1 MFDLGRQTPKEARR
15 RRRRDWSSSLREKQR
30 REKQRTEQDKLSRGE
45 MGAGWHAGLKTY
57 KQHVFES
64 QMEHETAE
72 LKKRLRDSGIPVKMY
87 FKTKPSDNAET
98 AASPLA
104 CGHGAAGEDFSE
116 DVDAT
121 GRADLIDQRAALQRE
136 RPKAPNKA
144 LDKKR
149 ALGCSNASDPVPAIR
164 PDSRYERL
172 RDRMRLREKR
182 RRRASR
188 RAARQE
194 GRAAAAAAVTAAH
207 EQQLQ
212 PPPQPQRASPPP
224 LYPGANS
231 RVGDTE
237 DDDGESTDEYRS
249 GEDEAG
255 VGEGSSGSK
264 GSSTH
269 RVLPVLNPGRHFGSL
284 GTPLGRGSPVPLFSA
299 AGFEPPARGKGAHGF
314 TPLHTPAPSRGAT
327 PVACVSALPAL
338 ATVTGA
344 ASTAPGGS
352 EEGAQKK
359 VKVKT
364 VRKLRLGTAS
374 KNERS
379 VVALDVPEHALRGG
393 TPSQNSPVRR
403 AEVATPDEK
412 TAALL
417 QAYLRNPHH
426 EMSEAD
432 DSIAAGVSS
441 KPLPLRGAIAEK
453 KRAQKAHA
461 AVDRAIEEKVE
472 ASRQRLAGA
481 GMATVSAM
489 NAFASFGK
497 FGGFA
502 GSGSGGG
509 GPVHSGGG
517 ANNGFPPSWL
527 GRSSSPVAGLRS
539 ILSRAG
545 SPSRGLSVRFGAGT
559 ETADGDQHMPRLLPG
574 ASSAGSERSV
584 RFSGDDGG
592 DGSSDGGGNSDGGYC
607 DYGGSSSCSSVHS
620 ASDDDDGRHGSIK
633 RVDGSSFRRVDGRT
647 TTDKVARTRQLLSK
661 RRPALGNTE
670 SAAHTSLQATAHAGT
685 GVALRRHARK
695 EFLQARA
702 TSAHARQRRVA
713 ALRAAETERRK
724 KRKHVMQWAVME
736 RGNEAHF
743 QHIQAR
749 QDREAAAAVKRKE
762 TKEFAAGKAGAG
774 LLQRTVALSAAQ
786 KASEAQQAQRHVR
799 LTHHTRSFQPAIPA
813 VHSSREAAAIYEALA
828 AMPTRTPVV
837 GYRVRRG
844 PDVLIPEKPLWDDGG
859 AQWQPMSQ
867 TLTKLAVIGQ
877 IK

>member
-30 REKQRTEQDKLSRGE
+30 REQDKLSRGE

-87 FKTKPSDNAET
+87 FKTKPSDNAEAT
-98 AASPLA
+98 ASPLP

-149 ALGCSNASDPVPAIR
+149 ALGCSNAADPVAAIR

-207 EQQLQ
+207 EQQPQPQ
-212 PPPQPQRASPPP
+212 PPPQRASPPP
-224 LYPGANS
+224 LHPGANS
-231 RVGDTE
+231 RGEDTE

-255 VGEGSSGSK
+255 VGEESSGSK
-264 GSSTH
+264 GSSAH
-269 RVLPVLNPGRHFGSL
+269 RSLPASNPGWHFGRP

-327 PVACVSALPAL
+327 PVACVLRRAPPKHIQGSPSTADAS
-338 ATVTGA
+338 GA

-379 VVALDVPEHALRGG
+379 VVALDVPEQSLRGG

-426 EMSEAD
+426 EMREAD

-441 KPLPLRGAIAEK
+441 IAPLPLRGAIAAK

-461 AVDRAIEEKVE
+461 AVDRAIEEKAE
-472 ASRQRLAGA
+472 AARQRLAGA

-509 GPVHSGGG
+509 GAVASGGG
-517 ANNGFPPSWL
+517 ANNGFPPGWL

-584 RFSGDDGG
+584 RFSGDEGG
-592 DGSSDGGGNSDGGYC
+592 DGSS

-633 RVDGSSFRRVDGRT
+633 RVDGSSFRRVDGRM

-749 QDREAAAAVKRKE
+749 RDREAAAAVKRKE
-762 TKEFAAGKAGAG
+762 TKEFAAGEAGAG

-813 VHSSREAAAIYEALA
+813 VYSSREAAAIYEALA

-867 TLTKLAVIGQ
+867 TLTSQALPQKFSLPAL
-877 IK
+877 